1 MVDAEQNQS
10 SNQRHDEACRLVRLI
25 VADGATEKGSQ
36 KSAGDTNE
44 HGNEDTAGL
53 FTRHDE
59 LGDRA
64 YDKADDSC
72 PKKMKNNSPPYGFYR
87 GGGIHLCC
95 GERILNLG
103 EMGCFF

>member
-25 VADGATEKGSQ
+25 VADGATEKVSQ
-36 KSAGDTNE
+36 KSTGDTNE
-44 HGNEDTAGL
+44 HGNEDATGL

-64 YDKADDSC
+64 YDETDESC
-72 PKKMKNNSPPYGFYR
+72 PKKMKHNSSSVLFLPGSPDTFLLWGK
-87 GGGIHLCC
+87 
-95 GERILNLG
+95 NTPA
-103 EMGCFF
+103 MGDA

>member
-72 PKKMKNNSPPYGFYR
+72 PKKMKHNSPPYRFYR
-87 GGGIHLCC
+87 GGRIHLCVGKGYSSYGRC
-95 GERILNLG
+95 G
-103 EMGCFF
+103 